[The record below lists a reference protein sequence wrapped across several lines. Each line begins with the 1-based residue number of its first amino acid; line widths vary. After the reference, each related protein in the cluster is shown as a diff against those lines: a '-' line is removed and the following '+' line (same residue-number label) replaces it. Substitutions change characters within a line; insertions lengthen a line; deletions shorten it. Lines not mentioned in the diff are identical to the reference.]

1 MFNQGSMPSL
11 SDIAAVTNNDGLGG
25 NNGWWILIILFALF
39 GGWGRGGY
47 YGDSNGSGVSEVQRG
62 FDSQAVINKLNGL
75 ENGMASLGYEQL
87 AQVNGVNTNIT
98 AAMNSL
104 QNVAQ
109 QNAIS
114 QMQSNFALQSQLSD
128 CCCQN
133 REAISQLK
141 YDNAT
146 STCAI
151 TNAISQAAQQI
162 MQNDNANYR
171 QLHDENIALQMEAK
185 NERIAD
191 LQSRLAAAD
200 LAASQAAQNNYL
212 ISQLRP
218 SAVPAYTV
226 ANPYASYTGYGC
238 CNQQTSCC

>member
-1 MFNQGSMPSL
+1 MFNQGSSPSL
-11 SDIAAVTNNDGLGG
+11 SDIAAVTNNDGLNG

-47 YGDSNGSGVSEVQRG
+47 YSEGGQSEVQRG
-62 FDSQAVINKLNGL
+62 FDNQAVINKLNGL

-87 AQVNGVNTNIT
+87 AQINGVNTNIT

-146 STCAI
+146 SACSI
-151 TNAISQAAQQI
+151 TNAINQAAQQI

-171 QLHDENIALQMEAK
+171 QLHDENIAIQMEAK

-218 SAVPAYTV
+218 SPVPSFEV
-226 ANPYASYTGYGC
+226 PNPYAGYGYC
-238 CNQQTSCC
+238 CNQRGC